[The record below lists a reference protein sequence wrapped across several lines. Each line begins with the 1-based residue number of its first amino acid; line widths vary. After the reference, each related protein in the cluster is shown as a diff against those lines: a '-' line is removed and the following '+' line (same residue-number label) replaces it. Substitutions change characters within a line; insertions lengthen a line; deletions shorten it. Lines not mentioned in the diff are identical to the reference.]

1 MGTLLNGTN
10 SPHTKALHFRKK
22 LLTGQFVDAKKKTA
36 DLSASR
42 FHCLRAQNGYAVQSG
57 YQFIRVKCI

>member
-22 LLTGQFVDAKKKTA
+22 LLTGQKTA